1 MISQGVNP
9 HIINSSGESFY
20 HRHPLSHLK
29 NITPLKSVYF
39 IVKQISNWIVGDPWR
54 YSNGI
59 YPATITDAIGEDG
72 EGMVFDGKLDSGK
85 VVAFKFVRIG
95 AVKATELVSALVMA
109 DLDTR
114 LSKMSTTN
122 PAASSCVLNVLGY
135 YRLACS

>member
-59 YPATITDAIGEDG
+59 YPATITDAIEEDG

-85 VVAFKFVRIG
+85 KVTFKFARIG
-95 AVKATELVSALVMA
+95 AVKVTKFVSTVMA
-109 DLDTR
+109 DLDTK

-122 PAASSCVLNVLGY
+122 PAAGSCVLEVLGY
-135 YRLACS
+135 YRLVCY